1 MRRMATVMGACCA
14 VLWLA
19 PGCAWGEDFPDN
31 RPAELKPTGGVGDPE
46 YQRRLEE
53 GQRRSAEDARERG
66 ESHTDVPISAA
77 GAEGTTVVGPPGAGI
92 AEAEGKTEAPAQPKP
107 KAQVEWPP
115 RQEGTPEGKD
125 DPIPPGAGGRE
136 GARVDGYIQVLIE
149 ELSRPAN
156 MRRIRYV
163 GGEETRPRETAG
175 SVEAGEFQAPLPN
188 VGAGDALYARVLYDV
203 NSDYPGPVMLQ
214 ILQQPLYGAV
224 ARGEFQLIRDRLV
237 VRVTALDVAGETVR
251 VDAVAVGLDCACYG
265 LAGDVTYHWWDRVIL
280 PAATGFLEN
289 FLIARAQPERRI
301 VEVEAGSVVAD
312 ERARSREQAIYAG
325 ASAAAGQVGRILREQ
340 APSRQTVSIARN
352 TELAVMFVERL
363 GRDRRRGR
371 SDDALEGAEAEALPA
386 TERPPVPVVLRG
398 RGELR

>member
-1 MRRMATVMGACCA
+1 M
-14 VLWLA
+14 
-19 PGCAWGEDFPDN
+19 P
-31 RPAELKPTGGVGDPE
+31 K
-46 YQRRLEE
+46 
-53 GQRRSAEDARERG
+53 
-66 ESHTDVPISAA
+66 
-77 GAEGTTVVGPPGAGI
+77 
-92 AEAEGKTEAPAQPKP
+92 AEGKTEAPAAAQP

-125 DPIPPGAGGRE
+125 DPIPVGAGGRE

-163 GGEETRPRETAG
+163 GGEETRPREAAG

-237 VRVTALDVAGETVR
+237 VRVTALDVAGETVG

-265 LAGDVTYHWWDRVIL
+265 LAGGRELPLVGAGDPACGDRVPGEL
-280 PAATGFLEN
+280 PDCPG
-289 FLIARAQPERRI
+289 
-301 VEVEAGSVVAD
+301 
-312 ERARSREQAIYAG
+312 RSRSG
-325 ASAAAGQVGRILREQ
+325 ASSRWRREASSRTSARGRG
-340 APSRQTVSIARN
+340 SRRSMRGP
-352 TELAVMFVERL
+352 R
-363 GRDRRRGR
+363 RRRGR
-371 SDDALEGAEAEALPA
+371 SGGSFGSR
-386 TERPPVPVVLRG
+386 RPRG
-398 RGELR
+398 KRCRSRAIPNSR